1 MEATSGRTRAGGAVR
16 LAAAAAGLAAP
27 PAILGV
33 VIGNPLPTWPI
44 DWANVVE
51 STQAGL
57 IPSSV
62 WVNVLAVAAWL
73 AWVLLIGTLT
83 VEVVAVAR
91 NRPSAAGVPRW
102 IRNLAQVLVAA
113 AIALAGPGQHALAV
127 GAGTATVTVAAAPV
141 DSHHEEPSVRAQQL
155 AEGRL
160 VTVQEEDSW
169 RGFAEQVLGDASLG
183 PLLRTAN
190 VGRDVGGG
198 HRVSESTAFVEP
210 GWQLLIPAHLD
221 STPVLTNN
229 SASTVADE
237 DVADPDTWD
246 VRKGDHFWGIAEAT
260 LADAWGRQPTDAEI
274 VPFWREL
281 VEANT
286 DRLLPPG
293 DPDLIYPG
301 QQFTVPP
308 PPADPDGRE
317 DERTAAPSSDSDESA
332 QHSGADIPAVDAPPR
347 PEADSVDRGGP
358 SADSRWRAAIE
369 GDDLHSTTPPEA
381 STQGDGWR
389 AAIEG
394 RDAAVAED
402 PADRSEPEDDDEART
417 ALGAS
422 AGLAAGV
429 AATTLLAAGVVA
441 TIRWRRRTALQ
452 QRGPGMRLPTPLP
465 EVDEEVARLD
475 AAAATDRPLEDLTAL
490 LCSIP
495 SDVHPVLVRASDHGE
510 VTLFFDEQHPLPEP
524 PTPWTLA
531 DDGTDG
537 PVGWRASLGGMGVDR
552 SFGLP
557 LLVTLG
563 RSGTSTLLANIATMG
578 VLGVKGSPQE
588 GRRRLRAMS
597 LEVAT
602 SRISVPVEVAIA
614 GDERLASLDR
624 VRHIDDPTDEV
635 ELAMDEIEEGVVV
648 DDRTPR
654 LLVCHHNSAPPTIP
668 ADLTGMVG
676 AVATGQDAGGQ
687 WVLLVEDEDTGRL
700 QLPDGGTV
708 QLALPDVDPEVIDDE
723 LTRIDQTP
731 DVIAGDSEAD
741 VAAEKVDPSTNG
753 HPAVRTARPTEPAW
767 CEVRLLGPVEVSR
780 DGKPLDGLPP
790 RALEMLLYL
799 VTHPGGVPKERLDNV
814 MWAGRSTG
822 GGTQRVT
829 SALTKL
835 RGTLGDGPDGSLL
848 VPRRLG
854 DEPIDLSSH
863 VGCDLDRALAHLGLA
878 EDLPGDLRAREVAA
892 ALELVRGEPFE
903 GKAYSWA
910 TDIEQ
915 RAIVRLQDA
924 AVEAARQL
932 RDAGELEAADRV
944 IEQGLRMLDPNG
956 WLYLE
961 RAELERLRGHPEQ
974 PPRIFEHYR
983 RKLADDADEIA
994 GTVASPPPEIEL
1006 AFRELMA
1013 RA

>member
-1 MEATSGRTRAGGAVR
+1 MEARMVSTRAAGAAR
-16 LAAAAAGLAAP
+16 LIAAAAGLAAP
-27 PAILGV
+27 PSLLWGI
-33 VIGNPLPTWPI
+33 IGNPLPSWPI
-44 DWANVVE
+44 DWTNVVE
-51 STQAGL
+51 AIQAGL

-62 WVNVLAVAAWL
+62 WVNVLALVAWL
-73 AWVLLIGTLT
+73 AWVFLVGMLT

-91 NRPSAAGVPRW
+91 NRPSTTGVPRW
-102 IRNLAQVLVAA
+102 VRNLAQALVAA
-113 AIALAGPGQHALAV
+113 AIALSGPGQNALAV
-127 GAGTATVTVAAAPV
+127 GTGIATITVAEAPV
-141 DSHHEEPSVRAQQL
+141 HGDHEVTPVTAQPI

-160 VTVQEEDSW
+160 VTVEEEDSW
-169 RGFAEQVLGDASLG
+169 RGFAERVLGDASLG
-183 PLLRTAN
+183 PTLRTAN

-198 HRVSESTAFVEP
+198 HSVSESTAFVER
-210 GWQLLIPAHLD
+210 GWQLLIPANLD
-221 STPVLTNN
+221 SAPVRANEST
-229 SASTVADE
+229 SAAVDE
-237 DVADPDTWD
+237 DDADPHTWD
-246 VRKGDHFWGIAEAT
+246 VRKGDHFWGIAKTT
-260 LADAWGRQPTDAEI
+260 LADAWGRQPTDGEI
-274 VPFWREL
+274 VPFWRQLIET
-281 VEANT
+281 NT

-301 QQFTVPP
+301 QQFSVPP
-308 PPADPDGRE
+308 PPPDPNAGR
-317 DERTAAPSSDSDESA
+317 DDRAAASPPGSDQSA
-332 QHSGADIPAVDAPPR
+332 QTPSETAPTCDLPPHPETDSPDADG
-347 PEADSVDRGGP
+347 S
-358 SADSRWRAAIE
+358 SAESRWRDAIE
-369 GDDLHSTTPPEA
+369 GDDLPATTPPEA
-381 STQGDGWR
+381 SSPADGWR
-389 AAIEG
+389 SAIEG
-394 RDAAVAED
+394 RHADV
-402 PADRSEPEDDDEART
+402 PADPSEPTDLDDEART
-417 ALGAS
+417 ALGAPT
-422 AGLAAGV
+422 GLTAGV
-429 AATTLLAAGVVA
+429 AAITLLAAGVVA

-465 EVDEEVARLD
+465 EVEEEVAKLD
-475 AAAATDRPLEDLTAL
+475 AGAATDQPLEDLTAL
-490 LCSIP
+490 VCSIP
-495 SDVHPVLVRASDHGE
+495 PDVHPVLVRVSDYGE
-510 VTLFFDEQHPLPEP
+510 VTLFFDEQQALPEP

-537 PVGWRASLGGMGVDR
+537 PVGWQANLGDMGVDR

-563 RSGTSTLLANIATMG
+563 RSGTSTLLANVAAMG
-578 VLGVKGSPQE
+578 VLGIDGPPAE
-588 GRRRLRAMS
+588 ERRRLRAMS

-602 SRISVPVEVAIA
+602 SRITVPVEVAIA
-614 GDERLASLDR
+614 GDDRLASLDR
-624 VRHIDDPTDEV
+624 VRHIDHPTDEV
-635 ELAMDEIEEGVVV
+635 DLAMDELEEGVVV

-654 LLVCHHNSAPPTIP
+654 LLVCHHDVAPPAIP
-668 ADLTGMVG
+668 AELTGMVG
-676 AVATGQDAGGQ
+676 AVAKGQDTDGR
-687 WVLLVEDEDTGRL
+687 WVLHVEDADTGRL

-708 QLALPDVDPEVIDDE
+708 HLALPGIDPEVIDDE
-723 LTRIDQTP
+723 LTRLDQTP

-741 VAAEKVDPSTNG
+741 VAAEKVDPTTNG
-753 HPAVRTARPTEPAW
+753 HPAVRPARPTEPAW
-767 CEVRLLGPVEVSR
+767 CEVRLLGPVEVIR

-814 MWAGRSTG
+814 MWAGRSAG

-835 RGTLGDGPDGSLL
+835 RGTLGDGPDGKLL

-854 DEPIDLSSH
+854 DEPIGLSTH
-863 VGCDLDRALAHLGLA
+863 VGCDLDRALAHLDLA

-932 RDAGELEAADRV
+932 RDAGELDAADRV
-944 IEQGLRMLDPNG
+944 IEQGLKLLDPNG

-961 RAELERLRGHPEQ
+961 RAELERVRGHPEQ
-974 PPRIFEHYR
+974 PPRIFEQYR

-994 GTVASPPPEIEL
+994 GTVATPPPEIEL

-1013 RA
+1013 RV